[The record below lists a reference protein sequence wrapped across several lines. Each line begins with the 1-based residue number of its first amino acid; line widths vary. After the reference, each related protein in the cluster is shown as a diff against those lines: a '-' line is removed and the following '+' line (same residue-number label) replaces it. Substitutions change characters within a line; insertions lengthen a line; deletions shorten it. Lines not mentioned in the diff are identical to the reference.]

1 MTAEWFSRSKSAGPT
16 RLRLLCF
23 PYAGGSASVFR
34 GWERHLPAGVQV
46 LAAQLPGR
54 AGRWREAPLTN
65 LNTVVE
71 ALLGPVTPYL
81 DEPFAFFGH
90 SMGALVS
97 LQLARRIRDDL
108 GSEPRQLFVA
118 SCNPPLP
125 DRPMPTLA
133 TLGDDD
139 LRKQLS
145 NLGLADEVL
154 AEEELMEVLL
164 PLVRAD
170 LGVADG
176 YVDRDGEELGCP
188 VTAFHGQRDPMVTGE
203 DMALW
208 SRITQG
214 RFVLRTVPG
223 AHLFDDQGWQ
233 AVLTAVSDD
242 LEASL
247 TLLPRITDRKRSPL

>member
-1 MTAEWFSRSKSAGPT
+1 MTTEWFSSSKSTGPT

-34 GWERHLPAGVQV
+34 GWERHLPSCVEV

-71 ALLGPVTPYL
+71 ALRGPVAPYL
-81 DEPFAFFGH
+81 DKPFAFFGH
-90 SMGALVS
+90 SMGALIS
-97 LQLARRIRDDL
+97 LELARRIRDDF
-108 GSEPRQLFVA
+108 GSEPWRLFVA
-118 SCNPPLP
+118 SCNPPLL

-145 NLGLADEVL
+145 DLGLADEVL

-176 YVDRDGEELGCP
+176 YVDRDGERLSCP
-188 VTAFHGQRDPMVTGE
+188 VTAFHGQRDPMVTRD

-208 SRITQG
+208 SRVTHG
-214 RFVLRTVPG
+214 RFVLRSVPA
-223 AHLFDDQGWQ
+223 AHLFDNQGWQ

-242 LEASL
+242 LQVSL
-247 TLLPRITDRKRSPL
+247 TALATDHRQKGALL